1 MRETFFAI
9 KCYKRPVVEF
19 IACICLQKGCGTMS
33 LKKAFEPYFK
43 IGTSVSWKNLQNP
56 KAMEE
61 LKKHYSSITCENNM
75 KPMFFLDE
83 SREVML
89 ARMENYIKGAC

>member
-1 MRETFFAI
+1 
-9 KCYKRPVVEF
+9 
-19 IACICLQKGCGTMS
+19 MS

-43 IGTSVSWKNLQNP
+43 IGTSVSWKNLENP

-83 SREVML
+83 EANCTEPEKYHL
-89 ARMENYIKGAC
+89 APALRF